1 MHTRIAEVRKLYNLT
16 QEAFAKKLSLSRNYI
31 WMLENGERI
40 PPDRTITN
48 ICREFGIREEW
59 LRTGELPMKPELSR
73 QAQLAKFVGNVM
85 QDEKKADTR
94 RLLNALM
101 DATPEEIDAIV
112 KFARRIAQQYE
123 NEKDRL

>member
-1 MHTRIAEVRKLYNLT
+1 MHTRIVEVRKLFNLT

-31 WMLENGERI
+31 WMLENGERV
-40 PPDRTITN
+40 PPDRTITH

-59 LRTGELPMKPELSR
+59 LRTGELPMKQELSR